1 MEVLIYSISSFFA
14 LFSFYNVQKEAGEH
28 EDLYFHC
35 PLFND
40 GYSTINSI
48 EYRNNT
54 LYLKHTYKCDY
65 VIKTCIGLS
74 KEIESLE
81 LSDDVEVLFVI
92 EDIPDK
98 KQIYNYI
105 LTPFEKKDND
115 VIIEVYF
122 T

>member
-1 MEVLIYSISSFFA
+1 MNIREFDTEL
-14 LFSFYNVQKEAGEH
+14 LRTGEH

-35 PLFND
+35 PLFDD
-40 GYSTINSI
+40 GYSTINLI

-65 VIKTCIGLS
+65 IIKTCRGLS

-81 LSDDVEVLFVI
+81 LSDDVEGQFVI
-92 EDIPDK
+92 EDTPDK
-98 KQIYNYI
+98 KQFYTHI

-115 VIIEVYF
+115 VIIEVYLE
-122 T
+122 

>member
-1 MEVLIYSISSFFA
+1 MKIRQFDNEL
-14 LFSFYNVQKEAGEH
+14 LRAGEH

-105 LTPFEKKDND
+105 LTPFEKKGND

>member
-1 MEVLIYSISSFFA
+1 MNFCEFNCEL
-14 LFSFYNVQKEAGEH
+14 LRTGEH

-35 PLFND
+35 PLFDD
-40 GYSTINSI
+40 GYSTINLI

-65 VIKTCIGLS
+65 IIRTCRGLA

-81 LSDDVEVLFVI
+81 LSDDVEVQFVI
-92 EDIPDK
+92 EDTPGK
-98 KQIYNYI
+98 EQFYTHI
-105 LTPFEKKDND
+105 LTPFEKKSND

-122 T
+122 E

>member
-1 MEVLIYSISSFFA
+1 MIDKMNIREFDNEL
-14 LFSFYNVQKEAGEH
+14 LRTGTH

-48 EYRNNT
+48 EYQNNT
-54 LYLKHTYKCDY
+54 LYLKHTYKDDY
-65 VIKTCIGLS
+65 VIKTCIGLAL
-74 KEIESLE
+74 KIESLD
-81 LSDDVEVLFVI
+81 LNDDVEVLFVI
-92 EDIPDK
+92 EDTPDK
-98 KQIYNYI
+98 KQVYTHI